1 MGGLVST
8 WIGLREDPR
17 FDFPLFEGSPLP
29 LSTDFP
35 PFEGSPLPLS
45 TECEGTCDVAEAS
58 TGLVLLI
65 FGVGLTTFSLIGPR
79 TLGRG
84 GVGEVVTGRSEVVP
98 SVRP

>member
-29 LSTDFP
+29 ISTDFP

-58 TGLVLLI
+58 TCLDLLS
-65 FGVGLTTFSLIGPR
+65 FG
-79 TLGRG
+79 
-84 GVGEVVTGRSEVVP
+84 
-98 SVRP
+98 

>member
-45 TECEGTCDVAEAS
+45 TDFPPFDGSPLPLSTDFPPFEGSPLPLSTECEGTCDVAEAS
-58 TGLVLLI
+58 TCLDLLS
-65 FGVGLTTFSLIGPR
+65 FG
-79 TLGRG
+79 
-84 GVGEVVTGRSEVVP
+84 
-98 SVRP
+98 

>member
-45 TECEGTCDVAEAS
+45 TDFPPFEGSPLPLSTECEGTCDVAEAS
-58 TGLVLLI
+58 TCLDLLS
-65 FGVGLTTFSLIGPR
+65 FG
-79 TLGRG
+79 
-84 GVGEVVTGRSEVVP
+84 
-98 SVRP
+98 

>member
-17 FDFPLFEGSPLP
+17 FDFPPFEGSPLPLSTDFPPFEGSPLP

-58 TGLVLLI
+58 TCLDLLS
-65 FGVGLTTFSLIGPR
+65 VG
-79 TLGRG
+79 
-84 GVGEVVTGRSEVVP
+84 
-98 SVRP
+98 

>member
-8 WIGLREDPR
+8 WIGLREVPR
-17 FDFPLFEGSPLP
+17 FDFPPFEGSPLPLSTDFPPFEGSPLP

-65 FGVGLTTFSLIGPR
+65 FG
-79 TLGRG
+79 
-84 GVGEVVTGRSEVVP
+84 
-98 SVRP
+98 

>member
-17 FDFPLFEGSPLP
+17 FDFPPFEGSPLPLSTDFPPFEGSPLP

-58 TGLVLLI
+58 TCLDLLS
-65 FGVGLTTFSLIGPR
+65 FG
-79 TLGRG
+79 
-84 GVGEVVTGRSEVVP
+84 
-98 SVRP
+98 

>member
-17 FDFPLFEGSPLP
+17 FDFPPFEGSPLPLSTDFPPFEDSPLP

-58 TGLVLLI
+58 TGLDLLI
-65 FGVGLTTFSLIGPR
+65 FG
-79 TLGRG
+79 
-84 GVGEVVTGRSEVVP
+84 
-98 SVRP
+98 